1 MGAAANMAS
10 KLPDMPIMTGAAAAE
25 PGDANV
31 SNAAGTAPAT
41 EMGGLGT
48 GDGALLCAPMAIV
61 CCNIVNGDGEVED
74 AAAGS
79 AGG

>member
-10 KLPDMPIMTGAAAAE
+10 KLPEMPIMTGA
-25 PGDANV
+25 DAG
-31 SNAAGTAPAT
+31 GTAPTT
-41 EMGGLGT
+41 EIGGLGT

-61 CCNIVNGDGEVED
+61 CCNIVNGDGEVAD

-79 AGG
+79 TGR